1 MMSSAWNGL
10 EVIRSREK
18 LLYQRTEYSIFP
30 RPLFS
35 QVVIW
40 ESAFVRPM
48 KWWIQ
53 TRALF
58 KLSSR
63 NIQFWLL
70 KNGTT
75 IQLYNSAALGWFAL
89 LTLSAFLGNNV
100 SHSVTTKCSKISKP
114 QDLICTLIAEDIGH
128 NRDLCTIWLKQN
140 ASHTVRPLNFFVHL
154 ESICSVQF
162 VELLGIFI
170 FENAKCKG
178 SFNVIFSN
186 YAKK

>member
-1 MMSSAWNGL
+1 MLTMLMMSSAWNGL

-63 NIQFWLL
+63 NIQIWLL
-70 KNGTT
+70 KYNRTT
-75 IQLYNSAALGWFAL
+75 IHLYYFVALGCFAM
-89 LTLSAFLGNNV
+89 LTLSAFLGNNL
-100 SHSVTTKCSKISKP
+100 SHSVTTALENVQIYQIPWFWYLWMFK
-114 QDLICTLIAEDIGH
+114 DIKTAGFDMH
-128 NRDLCTIWLKQN
+128 PHCRGYW
-140 ASHTVRPLNFFVHL
+140 S
-154 ESICSVQF
+154 
-162 VELLGIFI
+162 
-170 FENAKCKG
+170 
-178 SFNVIFSN
+178 
-186 YAKK
+186 

>member
-1 MMSSAWNGL
+1 MLMMSSAWNGL

-40 ESAFVRPM
+40 ESAFVMPM

-70 KNGTT
+70 KKWWRT
-75 IQLYNSAALGWFAL
+75 IQLYNFCSSWLFCDADSKCIFRKQCIS
-89 LTLSAFLGNNV
+89 LSDNHFG
-100 SHSVTTKCSKISKP
+100 KCSKMSNPVVLISLDV
-114 QDLICTLIAEDIGH
+114 QGYQSHRVWYAHSLQRILVITEICA
-128 NRDLCTIWLKQN
+128 
-140 ASHTVRPLNFFVHL
+140 PLD
-154 ESICSVQF
+154 
-162 VELLGIFI
+162 
-170 FENAKCKG
+170 
-178 SFNVIFSN
+178 
-186 YAKK
+186 